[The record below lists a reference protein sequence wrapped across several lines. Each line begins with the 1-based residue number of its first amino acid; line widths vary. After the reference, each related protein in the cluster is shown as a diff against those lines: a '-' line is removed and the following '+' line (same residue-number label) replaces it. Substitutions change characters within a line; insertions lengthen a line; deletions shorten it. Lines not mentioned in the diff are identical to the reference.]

1 MAKERQRIKTIAVT
15 FCVML
20 LITLSLL
27 SLICT
32 LSFDQNYREVKQSYY
47 ATLCDQV
54 IADMETSVSYGK
66 SIEQYYGIDEVFSRT
81 QALFEGDGV
90 EISILDRE
98 GSVLY
103 TSYGEDSPVADLAES
118 DEAQR
123 MVDMIGDAED
133 QELMTGSGY
142 ETLFMPIES
151 GGEKVGYYLLSV
163 PVSVYDDQ
171 RAIMVK
177 ETLVTLAVAFS
188 LGAIVMLAYFLG
200 IRHRRILDESTWKI
214 LFFGVPSA
222 ILIVA
227 ILGTGMTNFLLFQN
241 RYEAAVE
248 EDAMSVVEYVGMT
261 TQELYD
267 KGVTYEEM
275 TAAGLDNYLADKV
288 RQMPVL
294 EALTITDVVA
304 DSNNVLAQSKSG
316 VASTTVATDD
326 GTLQIEAFISDE
338 YVQGRMQE
346 LFLMF
351 LATFIFCIVIIF
363 EMTRLP
369 AMLSKRR
376 DHDFGAS
383 NSETY
388 DYISSGI
395 RITAF
400 VKTLANYMYLPYSAL
415 LIKQWDQAVGG
426 LSVGVTAALPLTVD
440 SAAQMI
446 AMALLPMWIQRPDKR
461 GKRFFTVCLVAMLAI
476 NSICF
481 LTHSAAVIIVMRF
494 LGGFAY
500 AGFTHVINM
509 IIAGGSDSEARR
521 QVNLA
526 SSNSGLIGGCMCGAG
541 IGAIVAALAGYS
553 FSYLI
558 SAVLFAVLGVF
569 VLVMMPWELLAHNA
583 AEKTDQVS
591 GQGEKARLRE
601 SLQALFTPQVL
612 QYCILIMIPVG
623 FGILYP
629 VTLIPS
635 VVSER
640 GSDLLLSYCY
650 IANGVAGFYL
660 GPKVVRLLS
669 GRISVYT
676 GLSGVLILGAA
687 GIVVMGLPPFFVM
700 VLLSSALLGIFDGY
714 GTPLSIDGFLM
725 LPGIQGRVSEVTAL
739 ALYETFSNVVG
750 TVAPVLIE
758 LLVQISLTLAIWSLG
773 GLYAGFAVLF
783 AFINGFAA
791 LGRRRRGS

>member
-1 MAKERQRIKTIAVT
+1 MAKERQRVKTIAVT

-90 EISILDRE
+90 EISILDRA

-123 MVDMIGDAED
+123 MVDTIGAAED

-151 GGEKVGYYLLSV
+151 GGEKVGYFLLSV

-188 LGAIVMLAYFLG
+188 LGAIVMLAYFWG
-200 IRHRRILDESTWKI
+200 IRHRRLPDESTWKI

-227 ILGTGMTNFLLFQN
+227 ILGTGITNFLLFQN

-275 TAAGLDNYLADKV
+275 TAAGLDDYLADKV

-304 DSNNVLAQSKSG
+304 DSNNVLAQSKPG

-369 AMLSKRR
+369 AMLSKRH
-376 DHDFGAS
+376 DHDFGTP

-446 AMALLPMWIQRPDKR
+446 AMALMPMWIQRPDKR
-461 GKRFFTVCLVAMLAI
+461 GKRFFTVCLIAMLAI

-494 LGGFAY
+494 LGGFAF

-526 SSNSGLIGGCMCGAG
+526 SFNSGLIGGCMCGAG
-541 IGAIVAALAGYS
+541 IGAIG
-553 FSYLI
+553 
-558 SAVLFAVLGVF
+558 
-569 VLVMMPWELLAHNA
+569 
-583 AEKTDQVS
+583 
-591 GQGEKARLRE
+591 RL
-601 SLQALFTPQVL
+601 Q
-612 QYCILIMIPVG
+612 
-623 FGILYP
+623 
-629 VTLIPS
+629 
-635 VVSER
+635 
-640 GSDLLLSYCY
+640 LLLSD
-650 IANGVAGFYL
+650 L
-660 GPKVVRLLS
+660 GGPVCSAWRVC
-669 GRISVYT
+669 T
-676 GLSGVLILGAA
+676 GDDALGASRA
-687 GIVVMGLPPFFVM
+687 
-700 VLLSSALLGIFDGY
+700 
-714 GTPLSIDGFLM
+714 
-725 LPGIQGRVSEVTAL
+725 QRGRE
-739 ALYETFSNVVG
+739 
-750 TVAPVLIE
+750 
-758 LLVQISLTLAIWSLG
+758 
-773 GLYAGFAVLF
+773 
-783 AFINGFAA
+783 NGPDFRT
-791 LGRRRRGS
+791 GRKGASP